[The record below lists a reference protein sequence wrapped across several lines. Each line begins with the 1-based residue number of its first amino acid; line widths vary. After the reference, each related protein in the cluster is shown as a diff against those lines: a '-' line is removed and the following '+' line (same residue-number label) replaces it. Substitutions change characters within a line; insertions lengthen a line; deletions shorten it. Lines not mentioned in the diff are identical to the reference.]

1 MDQVLHQLVISTPGA
16 GFTRLNEE
24 LNTWIRG
31 SGIHLG
37 VVHLTCLHTSAR
49 LPVKLTQKQPD
60 PLWRLKSCRPK
71 SVV

>member
-49 LPVKLTQKQPD
+49 LPVKLT
-60 PLWRLKSCRPK
+60 
-71 SVV
+71 